1 LAGTNCK
8 QTSDTYKSRLGRG
21 EEAID
26 LKMTIWLL
34 KIARPIAHGGP
45 PDQSCANLRAAG
57 VATRR
62 LQIFA
67 PGRMMAGARSDACI
81 DRTSGAEK
89 RL

>member
-1 LAGTNCK
+1 M
-8 QTSDTYKSRLGRG
+8 
-21 EEAID
+21 D

-34 KIARPIAHGGP
+34 KIVRPIAHGGP

-67 PGRMMAGARSDACI
+67 PGRMMAGARSDARI
-81 DRTSGAEK
+81 DRTSGAER